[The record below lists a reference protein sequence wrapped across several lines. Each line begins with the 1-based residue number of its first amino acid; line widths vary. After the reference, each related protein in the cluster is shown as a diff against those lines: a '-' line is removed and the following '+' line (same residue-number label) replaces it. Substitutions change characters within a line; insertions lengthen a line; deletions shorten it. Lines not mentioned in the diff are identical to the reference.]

1 VSEQPAAW
9 FAHQADT
16 RDDVQEPVAS
26 MKPQSVRDLK
36 LQVALEVF
44 APHLNNLIARSR
56 SPSFENFQLPAVP
69 PSIGIGVGIGKQPG
83 EFALAVRVKER
94 LPQVDP
100 LLQRIIALAHDEVDI
115 VATGPVRPF
124 LIPVDVN
131 ALRAPCRPLVI
142 GCSIGHVTAT
152 AGTLGLIAQH
162 TKTNRP
168 VLVSNSHVLAHS
180 GAAKVGDGITQ
191 PGRVDGGIAPIGA
204 LLDFAP
210 LKPTGSNQVD
220 AAIAVPDA
228 AIELQPRDIPGI
240 GNFTIAPANGL
251 LPNVSV
257 SKLGRTS
264 GLTHGVVTAVEID
277 HIVMESELGNLTFDD
292 QIEVRGTD
300 RAFSDLG
307 DSGAL
312 VVSDQ
317 NAALGLVF
325 CGNPF
330 ANGGL
335 GVTYVNPLP
344 RVMDAF
350 NLKPL

>member
-1 VSEQPAAW
+1 
-9 FAHQADT
+9 
-16 RDDVQEPVAS
+16 

-56 SPSFENFQLPAVP
+56 SPSFENFALPAVP
-69 PSIGIGVGIGKQPG
+69 PGIGIGVGIGKQPG
-83 EFALAVRVKER
+83 EYALAVRVRER
-94 LPQVDP
+94 LPHFDP

-115 VATGPVRPF
+115 VETGAVRPF

-131 ALRAPCRPLVI
+131 ALRAPCRPLLI

-152 AGTLGLIAQH
+152 AGTLGLIARH

-180 GAAKVGDGITQ
+180 GTAKVGDGITQ
-191 PGRVDGGIAPIGA
+191 PGRVDGGIAPIAA

-220 AAIAVPDA
+220 AAIAVPDTA
-228 AIELQPRDIPGI
+228 VDLQPGDIPGI
-240 GNFTIAPANGL
+240 GNFTIAPADGL

-277 HIVMESELGNLTFDD
+277 HIVMESEIGNLTFDD
-292 QIEVRGTD
+292 QIEVRGVD

-317 NAALGLVF
+317 NAAIGLVF

-330 ANGGL
+330 ANGGR
-335 GVTYVNPLP
+335 GVSYVNPLP
-344 RVMDAF
+344 KVMDAF